1 MASHAK
7 LLNRLARLYERVHYM
22 SPKSNRPWLRCLWA
36 SAVFICLLASAACS
50 DGPGQAP
57 AKPPV
62 PVTTAV
68 TTQQEVPVQ
77 IKAIGQVKALSTVSI
92 TAQVEGQ
99 LQKVHFSEGQDVE
112 MGQRLFTIDPRPFK
126 AALDQALANLAKD
139 QALLKEYQQEAAR
152 NKDLVKRDFV
162 SQQDY
167 DQIVAKAESQAAT
180 VKADQAAVEQ
190 ARLDL
195 SYCYIHAPLA
205 GRTGSL
211 LVHEGNVVTTGT
223 SQPLVVIKEIRPCY
237 VSFAVPERDL
247 GRIHHQQVKQGPL
260 EVQAAPPDSQWP
272 VEEGKLSF
280 IDNQVDKDSGT
291 ILLKGTFANAK
302 NRLWPGQFVTVALTL
317 DSIPQAVLAP
327 ARAIQTGPKG
337 LFVFVVAKDGTVD
350 MRPVKTGEVL
360 ETEIV
365 ISKGLKA
372 GEKVVTDGQ
381 LALYPGA
388 KAVEAKPAGEKASPK
403 AKEPKASKTPKSA
416 GAKAEGGKK

>member
-1 MASHAK
+1 
-7 LLNRLARLYERVHYM
+7 M
-22 SPKSNRPWLRCLWA
+22 SPKSNSVWLRRLWA
-36 SAVFICLLASAACS
+36 SAIMICLFMAAACS

-77 IKAIGQVKALSTVSI
+77 VKAIGQVEALSTVFI

-112 MGQRLFTIDPRPFK
+112 MGQKLFTIDPRPFK

-139 QALLKEYQQEAAR
+139 RALLKEYQQEAAR

-167 DQIVAKAESQAAT
+167 DQIVSKAESQAAT

-211 LVHEGNVVTTGT
+211 LVHQGNVVTTGNGQT
-223 SQPLVVIKEIRPCY
+223 LVVIKETRPCY

-247 GRIHHQQVKQGPL
+247 GRIHRQQLKQGPL
-260 EVQAAPPDSQWP
+260 KVQAAPPDSQWP
-272 VEEGKLSF
+272 REEGKLSF

-291 ILLKGTFANAK
+291 ILLKGTFANPK
-302 NRLWPGQFVTVALTL
+302 NRLWPGQFVKVALTL
-317 DSIPQAVLAP
+317 DTIPQAVVAP

-337 LFVFVVAKDGTVD
+337 LFVFVVGKDGVVD

-360 ETEIV
+360 DTEIV
-365 ISKGLKA
+365 VTKGLKA
-372 GEKVVTDGQ
+372 GERVVTDGQ

-388 KAVEAKPAGEKASPK
+388 KAVEAKPVG
-403 AKEPKASKTPKSA
+403 AKA
-416 GAKAEGGKK
+416 GAKNEKPKTSKQSQPAGAEAKGGRK